1 MNQKIEFSAGCLT
14 IYLTVNLFFLS
25 CLLQPG
31 PGIVCFGLW
40 TSASTTWR
48 STMLNYLMTL
58 CTSVRPQRPPCAPGG
73 PNSMYSVS
81 DFLWTIMHIWV
92 NNLIIQRT
100 QVLII
105 KLKNAKLILVPMLRD
120 AFLREWA
127 QRSEASS
134 RMSNVVKS
142 TTSIWMQTFS
152 DLIQPSPYYW
162 SYLMRHS
169 CRKLPICFRQ
179 PNHRPSWQVN
189 FQNRRVSVGR
199 VWENRFCQCYNI
211 TNDMAGKS
219 SKNPNRAAVC
229 VCVCVSRRL
238 ENRFKSSSSEIWKQN
253 NNMCYVV
260 IKQYIYCISSFSW
273 SWLCN

>member
-152 DLIQPSPYYW
+152 DRLRTIDHIW
-162 SYLMRHS
+162 CVILAE
-169 CRKLPICFRQ
+169 
-179 PNHRPSWQVN
+179 N
-189 FQNRRVSVGR
+189 FLSVSVS
-199 VWENRFCQCYNI
+199 QI
-211 TNDMAGKS
+211 IALLGKS
-219 SKNPNRAAVC
+219 TFRIDEFLWDGCGKTDSANVTILQMIWPGKAAGIQTQQQC